1 MTLMTKGAYAV
12 HRGVGKS
19 AVSNW
24 AKKDLLVMGEC
35 PSSGAIMVDVERT
48 DARINSRIDPMRGR
62 PTNGQPSPT
71 VVAQAEPVTDLLD
84 MAGGRRNAAQVRV
97 DLAEEQLIDRRMK
110 NAEAARELA
119 PRIELERRAAEL
131 GRVAR
136 ERMHAMWR
144 SNAERLAAET
154 DPRTIMSIG
163 IAEIDR
169 VFAQLADDAD
179 SGALAA
185 DDDETADDAA
195 IEREVE
201 EQIAEA

>member
-1 MTLMTKGAYAV
+1 M
-12 HRGVGKS
+12 
-19 AVSNW
+19 
-24 AKKDLLVMGEC
+24 
-35 PSSGAIMVDVERT
+35 
-48 DARINSRIDPMRGR
+48 
-62 PTNGQPSPT
+62 
-71 VVAQAEPVTDLLD
+71 
-84 MAGGRRNAAQVRV
+84 RV

-119 PRIELERRAAEL
+119 PRLELERRAAEL

-179 SGALAA
+179 RGALAV
-185 DDDETADDAA
+185 DEDETADDVA